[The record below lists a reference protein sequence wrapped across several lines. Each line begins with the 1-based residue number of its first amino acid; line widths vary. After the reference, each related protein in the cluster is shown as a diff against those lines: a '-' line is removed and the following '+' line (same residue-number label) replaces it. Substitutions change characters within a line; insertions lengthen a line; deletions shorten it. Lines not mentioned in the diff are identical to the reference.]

1 MGSNAPLPPV
11 DTSREPPTPAPRG
24 WEASEAAQVATAGT
38 NGGARRARSLLAVLA
53 LAGVLAVGAIG
64 LDMLR
69 DATDLE
75 RYLANALDF
84 VGLDASA
91 SSIRDNGLTPGTSK
105 TIIAV
110 LALVLGVGGV
120 WALFVS
126 ANRVVDL
133 LGRFAER
140 IRPLVF
146 VGPAVALLG
155 FALVY
160 PAISTI
166 VTSLREDGGAA
177 DNYRF
182 AFTDPDMLVAFRNN
196 VLWLVVGTAASVLI
210 GLLFA
215 ALVDRVKREAFAK
228 TFIFLP
234 LAISLVGA
242 SVIWRFVYAW
252 RPEGEPQI
260 GVVNAVGSTLGAEPV
275 PWLQTPPVN
284 TFALIAIMIWLQT
297 GFAMVVLSA
306 ALKGVPVE
314 LIEAARIDGASEP
327 QLFFKVVLPSIRGA
341 ILTVA
346 TAIFIAILK
355 VFDIVFVMTG
365 GRFDTEVVAN
375 RMFTEMFK
383 FRNFGRASA
392 LAVVLMIVVV
402 PFMVLNIRNMR
413 RQEAR

>member
-24 WEASEAAQVATAGT
+24 WEASETAEVT
-38 NGGARRARSLLAVLA
+38 NGGARGARGLLAVLA

-196 VLWLVVGTAASVLI
+196 VLWLVVGTAGSVLI

-260 GVVNAVGSTLGAEPV
+260 GVVNAVGSALGAEPI

-327 QLFFKVVLPSIRGA
+327 QLFFKVILPSIRGA

>member
-24 WEASEAAQVATAGT
+24 WEVSETAEVATAGT
-38 NGGARRARSLLAVLA
+38 NGGGRGARGLLAVLA

-110 LALVLGVGGV
+110 LALVLGVGGL

-196 VLWLVVGTAASVLI
+196 VLWLVVGTAGSVLI

-260 GVVNAVGSTLGAEPV
+260 GVVNAVGSALGAEPV

-327 QLFFKVVLPSIRGA
+327 QLFFKVILPSIRGA

-413 RQEAR
+413 RQETR

>member
-24 WEASEAAQVATAGT
+24 WEASEAAEVATAGT
-38 NGGARRARSLLAVLA
+38 NGGDRRARGLLAVLA

-110 LALVLGVGGV
+110 LALVLGVGGI

-260 GVVNAVGSTLGAEPV
+260 GVVNAVGSALGAEPV

>member
-24 WEASEAAQVATAGT
+24 WEASEAAEVATAGT
-38 NGGARRARSLLAVLA
+38 NGGDRRARGLLAVLA

-196 VLWLVVGTAASVLI
+196 VLWLVVGTAVSVLI

-260 GVVNAVGSTLGAEPV
+260 GVVNAVGSALGAEPV

>member
-11 DTSREPPTPAPRG
+11 DTSREPPTPAQRG
-24 WEASEAAQVATAGT
+24 WEASETGIATTGA
-38 NGGARRARSLLAVLA
+38 NGGARSTRGLLAVLVF
-53 LAGVLAVGAIG
+53 AGVLAVGALG

-69 DATDLE
+69 DAAELE
-75 RYLANALDF
+75 RYLANVLDA
-84 VGLDASA
+84 VGLDAA
-91 SSIRDNGLTPGTSK
+91 ATSIRENGLTPGSSK

-126 ANRVVDL
+126 ANHVVDL

-177 DNYRF
+177 ENYRF

-196 VLWLVVGTAASVLI
+196 VLWLVVGTAGSVAI

-260 GVVNAVGSTLGAEPV
+260 GVVNAVGSALGAEPV

-284 TFALIAIMIWLQT
+284 TLALIAIMIWLQT

-306 ALKGVPVE
+306 AMKGVPVE

-327 QLFFKVVLPSIRGA
+327 QLFFKVILPSIRGA

-346 TAIFIAILK
+346 TAVFIAILK

>member
-11 DTSREPPTPAPRG
+11 DTSCEPPTPAPRG
-24 WEASEAAQVATAGT
+24 WEASETAEVATAGA
-38 NGGARRARSLLAVLA
+38 NGGARGARGLLAVLA

-196 VLWLVVGTAASVLI
+196 VLWLVVGTAGSVLI

-260 GVVNAVGSTLGAEPV
+260 GVVNAVGSALGAEPV

-327 QLFFKVVLPSIRGA
+327 QLFFKVILPSIRGA

>member
-11 DTSREPPTPAPRG
+11 DTSREPPTPAQRG
-24 WEASEAAQVATAGT
+24 WEASETGIATTGA
-38 NGGARRARSLLAVLA
+38 NGGARSTRGLLAVLVF
-53 LAGVLAVGAIG
+53 AGVLAVGALG

-69 DATDLE
+69 DAAELE
-75 RYLANALDF
+75 RYLANVLDA
-84 VGLDASA
+84 VGLDAA
-91 SSIRDNGLTPGTSK
+91 ATSIRENGLTPGSSK

-126 ANRVVDL
+126 ANHVVDL

-177 DNYRF
+177 ENYRF

-196 VLWLVVGTAASVLI
+196 VLWLVVGTAGSVVI

-260 GVVNAVGSTLGAEPV
+260 GVVNAVGSALGAEPV

-284 TFALIAIMIWLQT
+284 TLALIAIMIWLQT

-306 ALKGVPVE
+306 AMKGVPVE

-327 QLFFKVVLPSIRGA
+327 QLFFKVILPSIRGA

-346 TAIFIAILK
+346 TAVFIAILK

>member
-11 DTSREPPTPAPRG
+11 DTSREPPPPAPRG
-24 WEASEAAQVATAGT
+24 WEASEAAEVATAGT
-38 NGGARRARSLLAVLA
+38 NGGDRRARGLLAVLA

-196 VLWLVVGTAASVLI
+196 VLWLVVGTAVSVLI

-260 GVVNAVGSTLGAEPV
+260 GVVNAVGSALGAEPV

>member
-24 WEASEAAQVATAGT
+24 WEASGAAEVTTAGA
-38 NGGARRARSLLAVLA
+38 NGGARNARGLLAVLV

-69 DATDLE
+69 DAAELE
-75 RYLANALDF
+75 RYLANALDL

-91 SSIRDNGLTPGTSK
+91 TSIRDYGLTPGTSK

-120 WALFVS
+120 WVLFVS

-182 AFTDPDMLVAFRNN
+182 AFTDPDMIVAFRNN
-196 VLWLVVGTAASVLI
+196 VLWLVVGTAGSVLI

-228 TFIFLP
+228 TFLFLP

-260 GVVNAVGSTLGAEPV
+260 GVVNAVGSALGAEPI

-327 QLFFKVVLPSIRGA
+327 QLFFKVILPSIRGA

>member
-1 MGSNAPLPPV
+1 GSA
-11 DTSREPPTPAPRG
+11 
-24 WEASEAAQVATAGT
+24 
-38 NGGARRARSLLAVLA
+38 
-53 LAGVLAVGAIG
+53 
-64 LDMLR
+64 
-69 DATDLE
+69 
-75 RYLANALDF
+75 
-84 VGLDASA
+84 
-91 SSIRDNGLTPGTSK
+91 
-105 TIIAV
+105 
-110 LALVLGVGGV
+110 
-120 WALFVS
+120 
-126 ANRVVDL
+126 
-133 LGRFAER
+133 
-140 IRPLVF
+140 
-146 VGPAVALLG
+146 
-155 FALVY
+155 
-160 PAISTI
+160 
-166 VTSLREDGGAA
+166 
-177 DNYRF
+177 
-182 AFTDPDMLVAFRNN
+182 
-196 VLWLVVGTAASVLI
+196 
-210 GLLFA
+210 
-215 ALVDRVKREAFAK
+215 
-228 TFIFLP
+228 
-234 LAISLVGA
+234 
-242 SVIWRFVYAW
+242 
-252 RPEGEPQI
+252 
-260 GVVNAVGSTLGAEPV
+260 LGAEPV

-284 TFALIAIMIWLQT
+284 TFALIAIMFWLQT

>member
-1 MGSNAPLPPV
+1 MMGSKAPLPPV
-11 DTSREPPTPAPRG
+11 DTSREPPIPAERG
-24 WEASEAAQVATAGT
+24 GGASEAGAGA
-38 NGGARRARSLLAVLA
+38 GRKGARRTRGLFALLA
-53 LAGVLAVGAIG
+53 LAGVLLIGAIG
-64 LDMLR
+64 IGLLR
-69 DATDLE
+69 DATALE
-75 RYLANALDF
+75 RWLANVLDG
-84 VGLDASA
+84 VGLDAA
-91 SSIRDNGLTPGTSK
+91 ATSIRDYGLTPGTSK
-105 TIIAV
+105 TIIGV

-133 LGRFAER
+133 FGRFAER
-140 IRPLVF
+140 IRPIVF
-146 VGPAVALLG
+146 VGPAVVLLG

-160 PAISTI
+160 PAISTVI
-166 VTSLREDGGAA
+166 TSLREDGGAA
-177 DNYRF
+177 ENYRF

-196 VLWLVVGTAASVLI
+196 VLWLVVGTAGSVVI

-215 ALVDRVKREAFAK
+215 AMVDRVKREALAK

-234 LAISLVGA
+234 IAISLVGA

-260 GVVNAVGSTLGAEPV
+260 GVVNAIGNVLGAEAV

-297 GFAMVVLSA
+297 GFAMVVFSA

-327 QLFFKVVLPSIRGA
+327 QLFFKVILPSIRGA
-341 ILTVA
+341 LFTVA

-383 FRNFGRASA
+383 FRNFGRASS

-402 PFMVLNIRNMR
+402 PFMILNIRNMR

>member
-11 DTSREPPTPAPRG
+11 DTSREPPTPEPRG
-24 WEASEAAQVATAGT
+24 WEASETAEVATAGV
-38 NGGARRARSLLAVLA
+38 NGGGRGARGLLAVLA

-196 VLWLVVGTAASVLI
+196 VLWLVVGTAGSVLI

-260 GVVNAVGSTLGAEPV
+260 GVVNAVGSALGAEPV

-306 ALKGVPVE
+306 ALKGVPIE

>member
-24 WEASEAAQVATAGT
+24 WEASETAEVATAGA
-38 NGGARRARSLLAVLA
+38 NGGIKRARGLLAVLA

-91 SSIRDNGLTPGTSK
+91 SSIRDYGLTPGTSK
-105 TIIAV
+105 AIIAV

-140 IRPLVF
+140 IRPIVF
-146 VGPAVALLG
+146 IGPAVALLG

-196 VLWLVVGTAASVLI
+196 VLWLVVGTAGSVLI

-215 ALVDRVKREAFAK
+215 ALVDRIKREAFAK

-260 GVVNAVGSTLGAEPV
+260 GVVNAVGSALGAEPI

>member
-24 WEASEAAQVATAGT
+24 WEASETAEVATAGG
-38 NGGARRARSLLAVLA
+38 NGGGRGARGLLAVLA
-53 LAGVLAVGAIG
+53 LACVLSVGAIG

-84 VGLDASA
+84 VGLDAA
-91 SSIRDNGLTPGTSK
+91 ATSIRDYGLTPGTSK

-196 VLWLVVGTAASVLI
+196 VLWLVVGTAGSVLI

-215 ALVDRVKREAFAK
+215 ALVDRIKREAFAK

>member
-24 WEASEAAQVATAGT
+24 WEASETAEVATAAA
-38 NGGARRARSLLAVLA
+38 NGGAKRARGLLAVLA

-91 SSIRDNGLTPGTSK
+91 TSIRDNGLTPGTSK

-196 VLWLVVGTAASVLI
+196 VLWLVVGTAGSVLI

-260 GVVNAVGSTLGAEPV
+260 GVVNAVGSALGAEPV

>member
-1 MGSNAPLPPV
+1 MMGSKAPLPPV
-11 DTSREPPTPAPRG
+11 DASREPPIPAERG
-24 WEASEAAQVATAGT
+24 CGASEAGAGA
-38 NGGARRARSLLAVLA
+38 GRKGARRTRGLFALLA
-53 LAGVLAVGAIG
+53 LAGVLLIGAIG
-64 LDMLR
+64 IGLLR
-69 DATDLE
+69 DATALE
-75 RYLANALDF
+75 RWLANVLDG
-84 VGLDASA
+84 VGLDAA
-91 SSIRDNGLTPGTSK
+91 ATSIRDYGLTPGTSK
-105 TIIAV
+105 TIIGV

-133 LGRFAER
+133 FGRFAER
-140 IRPLVF
+140 IRPIVF
-146 VGPAVALLG
+146 VGPAVVLLG

-160 PAISTI
+160 PAISTVI
-166 VTSLREDGGAA
+166 TSLREDGGAA
-177 DNYRF
+177 ENYRF

-196 VLWLVVGTAASVLI
+196 VLWLVVGTAGSVVI

-234 LAISLVGA
+234 IAISLVGA

-260 GVVNAVGSTLGAEPV
+260 GVVNAIGNVLGAEAV
-275 PWLQTPPVN
+275 PWLQTPPAN

-297 GFAMVVLSA
+297 GFAMVVFSA

-327 QLFFKVVLPSIRGA
+327 QLFFKVILPSIRGA
-341 ILTVA
+341 LFTVA

-383 FRNFGRASA
+383 FRNFGRASS

-402 PFMVLNIRNMR
+402 PFMILNIRNMR

>member
-1 MGSNAPLPPV
+1 
-11 DTSREPPTPAPRG
+11 
-24 WEASEAAQVATAGT
+24 
-38 NGGARRARSLLAVLA
+38 
-53 LAGVLAVGAIG
+53 
-64 LDMLR
+64 MLR

-91 SSIRDNGLTPGTSK
+91 TSIRDNGLTPGTSK

-196 VLWLVVGTAASVLI
+196 VLWLVVGTAGSVLI

-260 GVVNAVGSTLGAEPV
+260 GVVNAVGSALGAEPV

>member
-11 DTSREPPTPAPRG
+11 DTSHEPPTPAPRG
-24 WEASEAAQVATAGT
+24 WEASEAAEVAIAGT
-38 NGGARRARSLLAVLA
+38 NGGDRRARGLLAVLA

-91 SSIRDNGLTPGTSK
+91 SSIRDYGLTPGTSK

-182 AFTDPDMLVAFRNN
+182 AFTDPDMIVAFRNN
-196 VLWLVVGTAASVLI
+196 VLWLVVGTAGSVLI

-260 GVVNAVGSTLGAEPV
+260 GVVNAVGSALGAEPV

-327 QLFFKVVLPSIRGA
+327 QLFFKVILPSIRGA

-413 RQEAR
+413 RQETR

>member
-24 WEASEAAQVATAGT
+24 WEASETAEVATAGAK
-38 NGGARRARSLLAVLA
+38 GARGLLAVLV
-53 LAGVLAVGAIG
+53 LAGVLAVGAVG

-69 DATDLE
+69 DAAELE

-196 VLWLVVGTAASVLI
+196 VLWLVVGTAGSVLI

-260 GVVNAVGSTLGAEPV
+260 GVVNAVGSALGAEPV

-327 QLFFKVVLPSIRGA
+327 QLFFKVILPSIRGA

>member
-24 WEASEAAQVATAGT
+24 WEASEAAEVATAGT
-38 NGGARRARSLLAVLA
+38 NGGDRRARSLLAVLA

-196 VLWLVVGTAASVLI
+196 VLWLVVGTAVSVLI

-260 GVVNAVGSTLGAEPV
+260 GVVNAVGSALGAEPV

>member
-11 DTSREPPTPAPRG
+11 DTSHEPPTPAPRG
-24 WEASEAAQVATAGT
+24 WEASEAAEVATAGT
-38 NGGARRARSLLAVLA
+38 NGGDRRARGLLAVLA

-91 SSIRDNGLTPGTSK
+91 SSIRDYGLTPGTSK

-196 VLWLVVGTAASVLI
+196 VLWLVVGTAGSVLI

-260 GVVNAVGSTLGAEPV
+260 GVVNAVGSALGAEPV

-327 QLFFKVVLPSIRGA
+327 QLFFKVILPSIRGA

-413 RQEAR
+413 RQETR

>member
-24 WEASEAAQVATAGT
+24 WEASETGTATTVA
-38 NGGARRARSLLAVLA
+38 NGGASSARGLLAVLV
-53 LAGVLAVGAIG
+53 LAGVLAIGALG

-69 DATDLE
+69 DAAKLE
-75 RYLANALDF
+75 RYLANFLDV
-84 VGLDASA
+84 VGLDAA
-91 SSIRDNGLTPGTSK
+91 ATSIRDYGLTPGTSK
-105 TIIAV
+105 AIIAA

-126 ANRVVDL
+126 ANHVVDL
-133 LGRFAER
+133 LGSFAER

-177 DNYRF
+177 DNYGF

-196 VLWLVVGTAASVLI
+196 VLWLVVGTAGSVAI

-260 GVVNAVGSTLGAEPV
+260 GVVNAVGSALGAEPV

-284 TFALIAIMIWLQT
+284 TLALIAIMIWLQT

-327 QLFFKVVLPSIRGA
+327 QLFFKVILPSIRGA

-346 TAIFIAILK
+346 TAIFISILK

>member
-11 DTSREPPTPAPRG
+11 DTSREPPTPASRG
-24 WEASEAAQVATAGT
+24 WEASETAEIATAGT
-38 NGGARRARSLLAVLA
+38 NGGGRGARGLLAVLA
-53 LAGVLAVGAIG
+53 LAGVLAIGAIG

-196 VLWLVVGTAASVLI
+196 VLWLVVGTAGSVLI

-215 ALVDRVKREAFAK
+215 ALVDRIKREAFAK

-260 GVVNAVGSTLGAEPV
+260 GVVNAVGSALGAEPV

-327 QLFFKVVLPSIRGA
+327 QLFFKVILPTIRGA

-346 TAIFIAILK
+346 TAVFIAILK

-392 LAVVLMIVVV
+392 LAVVLMLVVV

-413 RQEAR
+413 RQETR

>member
-1 MGSNAPLPPV
+1 MGSNASLPPV

-24 WEASEAAQVATAGT
+24 WEASETAEVATAAA
-38 NGGARRARSLLAVLA
+38 NGGAKRARGLLAVLA

-105 TIIAV
+105 TIIAI

-182 AFTDPDMLVAFRNN
+182 AFTDPDMIVAFRNN
-196 VLWLVVGTAASVLI
+196 VLWLVVGTAGSVLI

-260 GVVNAVGSTLGAEPV
+260 GVVNAVGSALGAEPV

-306 ALKGVPVE
+306 ALKGVPIE

>member
-11 DTSREPPTPAPRG
+11 DTSREPPAPAPRG
-24 WEASEAAQVATAGT
+24 WEASETAEVATAGT
-38 NGGARRARSLLAVLA
+38 NGGARGARGLLAVLA

-91 SSIRDNGLTPGTSK
+91 TSIRDNGLTPGTSK

-196 VLWLVVGTAASVLI
+196 VLWLVVGTAGSVLI

-260 GVVNAVGSTLGAEPV
+260 GVVNAVGSALGAEPV

>member
-24 WEASEAAQVATAGT
+24 WEASETAEVATAGAK
-38 NGGARRARSLLAVLA
+38 GARGLLAVLV
-53 LAGVLAVGAIG
+53 LAGVLAVGAVG

-69 DATDLE
+69 DAAELE

-146 VGPAVALLG
+146 VGPAIALLG

-160 PAISTI
+160 PTISTI

-196 VLWLVVGTAASVLI
+196 VLWLVVGTAGSVLI

-260 GVVNAVGSTLGAEPV
+260 GVVNAVGSALGAEPV

-327 QLFFKVVLPSIRGA
+327 QLFFKVILPSIRGA

>member
-11 DTSREPPTPAPRG
+11 DTSREPPAPAPRG
-24 WEASEAAQVATAGT
+24 WEASETAEVATAGT
-38 NGGARRARSLLAVLA
+38 NGGARGARGLLAVLA

-91 SSIRDNGLTPGTSK
+91 TSIRDNGLTPGTSK

-110 LALVLGVGGV
+110 LALILGVGGV

-196 VLWLVVGTAASVLI
+196 VLWLVVGTAGSVLI

-260 GVVNAVGSTLGAEPV
+260 GVVNAVGSALGAEPV

-327 QLFFKVVLPSIRGA
+327 QLFFKVILPSIRGA